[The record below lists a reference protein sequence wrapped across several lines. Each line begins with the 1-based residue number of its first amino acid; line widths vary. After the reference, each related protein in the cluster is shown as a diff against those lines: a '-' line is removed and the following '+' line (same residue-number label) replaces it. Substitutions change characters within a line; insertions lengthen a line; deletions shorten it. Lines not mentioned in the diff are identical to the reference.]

1 MNLIQ
6 GKVSP
11 PRGTV
16 FFPDCYFSPVFSRF
30 LDFFFYLCNVL
41 AINLVYISKDP
52 QKMKTE
58 TEINLLEGLRK
69 QSPKAQQTMLERY
82 GNAVFAQVA
91 RLIPRPENAEE
102 VYQDVFIKVFKNINM
117 YDAEK
122 STLKTWISRIA
133 YNESISF
140 LRHKSAPM
148 IYYEDREGEAE
159 RLSENEVEATFGQ
172 PNPETVQTIRAAL
185 KHLPPDERA
194 IITMFY
200 YEEMSL
206 KEIAFV
212 TESIPTT
219 IASKLSRTR
228 KKPYKIIKML
238 QS

>member
-1 MNLIQ
+1 M
-6 GKVSP
+6 
-11 PRGTV
+11 T
-16 FFPDCYFSPVFSRF
+16 
-30 LDFFFYLCNVL
+30 
-41 AINLVYISKDP
+41 
-52 QKMKTE
+52 TE
-58 TEINLLEGLRK
+58 TEINLIQGLRK
-69 QSPKAQQTMLERY
+69 QHPKSQQLLLERY
-82 GNAVFAQVA
+82 GNDVFAQVV
-91 RLIPRPENAEE
+91 RLVPGLEDAEE
-102 VYQDVFIKVFKNINM
+102 VYQDVFVKVFRNINK

-122 STLKTWISRIA
+122 SSLRTWISRIA

-140 LRHKSAPM
+140 LRHKSMPV

-159 RLSENEVEATFGQ
+159 KLSESEVEATFGQ
-172 PNPETVQTIRAAL
+172 PNPETVQLIRAAL

-219 IASKLSRTR
+219 VASKLSRTR
-228 KKPYKIIKML
+228 KKLCKIIKML